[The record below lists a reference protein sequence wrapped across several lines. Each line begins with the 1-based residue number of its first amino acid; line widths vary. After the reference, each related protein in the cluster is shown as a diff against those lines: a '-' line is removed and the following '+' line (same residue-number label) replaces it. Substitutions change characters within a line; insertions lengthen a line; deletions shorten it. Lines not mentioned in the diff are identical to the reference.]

1 MGPSAFPLAALFALL
16 PLGMVLYGL
25 WLWCLCLTRERR
37 RVCYLCREP
46 VQWDSWKSHLEG
58 CIKAKEQYIK
68 ALPESKVRDKTSH
81 TQSKLCHSGLIESY
95 TFRFNARSARAAR

>member
-25 WLWCLCLTRERR
+25 WLWCLCLTREKR

-68 ALPESKVRDKTSH
+68 ALPESKVKGTKYLMVSPH
-81 TQSKLCHSGLIESY
+81 YVTGA
-95 TFRFNARSARAAR
+95 N